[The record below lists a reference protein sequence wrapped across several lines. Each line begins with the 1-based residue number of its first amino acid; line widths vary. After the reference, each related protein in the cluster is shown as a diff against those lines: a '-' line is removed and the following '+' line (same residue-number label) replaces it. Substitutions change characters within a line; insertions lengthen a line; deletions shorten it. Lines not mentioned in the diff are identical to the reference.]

1 MKILVV
7 CLGNIC
13 RSPVA
18 EGILLHLK
26 EQYQLE
32 NLVIDSAGTSG
43 YHINEAPDNRTIQNA
58 LKHGVNL
65 KPLRAR
71 QFNPSDFDE
80 FDLILGMDESNIK
93 NIKSLSSLPA
103 HHKKVKLFLD
113 YLYPNEN
120 KIVPDPYYGTEK
132 DFEEV
137 FQLVW
142 NGSKA
147 LLSGLGYSLK

>member
-26 EQYQLE
+26 EQHQLE

-43 YHINEAPDNRTIQNA
+43 YHIDEAPDKRTVHNA
-58 LKHGVNL
+58 LKHGIDL

-71 QFNPSDFDE
+71 QFTVSDFDT

-93 NIKSLSSLPA
+93 NIKALSSNPE

-120 KIVPDPYYGTEK
+120 QIVPDPYYGTEN

-147 LLSGLGYSLK
+147 LLNKEGYPVK